1 MSPGTNAAPD
11 QIEDVMSIGP
21 PHASAASLRPA
32 ASMTDDCPANHQTE
46 TSAHAILICGVGTG
60 NIGNDASLA
69 VARRLLMSYLPDVRL
84 VLATPFIDGAREVT
98 DLPVIPVRQD
108 LTVHRA
114 LPSRAAIIRAIVSAE
129 RKRLSRVWHRIRE
142 NDAIIVSGTG
152 IFDDFG
158 ERPWNMPYALLSWAV
173 LARLAGRPF
182 IFLAVGA
189 GPVHNLVSRMEFILA
204 ARLATSVTY
213 RDEGSR
219 RFMAGIGAAR
229 SDARVCPDLA
239 FGFRT
244 PQFQPARPMLKS
256 ITIGVGVMSYGGW
269 SKLGEGQVY
278 RDYVGCL
285 VGTVNRLLAEGH
297 RVRFLVGQ
305 PCDVPVAMDVIE
317 GCSAAAKTDLEMPE
331 IDSFERLLKVISETD
346 LIIATRYHNVVAALL
361 MHRPVVSLSYA
372 PKNADLLSYFGL
384 SAFDRSIESASPQW
398 VLNRVSEYRSGQA
411 ALDARAETLLTHW
424 STVVE
429 DEVRCAAKRLN
440 RRKADP
446 IKRVSGVRLQ
456 RFSRVSR
463 P

>member
-1 MSPGTNAAPD
+1 MP
-11 QIEDVMSIGP
+11 IGP

-32 ASMTDDCPANHQTE
+32 ASMTDDCTVNHQTE

-69 VARRLLMSYLPDVRL
+69 VARRLLTNYLPDVGL

-108 LTVHRA
+108 FTVHRA
-114 LPSRAAIIRAIVSAE
+114 LPSRAAIVRAIVSAE
-129 RKRLSRVWHRIRE
+129 GKRLSQVWHRIKE
-142 NDAIIVSGTG
+142 NDAIIVTGTG

-182 IFLAVGA
+182 IFLGVGA
-189 GPVHNLVSRMEFILA
+189 GPIHNLVSRVQFVLA
-204 ARLATSVTY
+204 AKLATSVTY
-213 RDEGSR
+213 RDEGSL

-239 FGFRT
+239 FGFPT
-244 PQFQPARPMLKS
+244 PQFRPARPMSKS

-269 SKLGEGQVY
+269 SKLGEGKVY
-278 RDYVGCL
+278 RDYVRCL
-285 VGTVNRLLAEGH
+285 VGAVKGLLAEGH

-305 PCDVPVAMDVIE
+305 PCDVPVVMDVIE
-317 GCSAAAKTDLEMPE
+317 GCSAEANTELEVPK
-331 IDSFERLLKVISETD
+331 IDSFERLLEAISETD

-361 MHRPVVSLSYA
+361 MRRPVVSLSYA
-372 PKNADLLSYFGL
+372 PKNADLLSYLGL
-384 SAFDRSIESASPQW
+384 SAFDRTIETASPQW
-398 VLNRVSEYRSGQA
+398 VLNRVSEYRRGQA
-411 ALDARAETLLTHW
+411 ALDERAETLLTHW
-424 STVVE
+424 NTVVE
-429 DEVRCAAKRLN
+429 DEIRSAAKRLN
-440 RRKADP
+440 RRRADP
-446 IKRVSGVRLQ
+446 INRVPGVRLQ
-456 RFSRVSR
+456 RFSRVSC